1 MAQCLTASHGKSGAW
16 PSKQNNAALAAFA
29 GKRWVEEVRQRSK
42 HGNPFAFLPPPENR
56 DQLNSDRR
64 SFRESKQALGR
75 GSVGLC
81 EKGTPKRSGYL
92 LLPTITPKRG
102 ALKQKTAGLLP
113 GGVHLAPLL
122 ESQLWVAVLNLLL
135 LPTRHLDSIS
145 ASDDQDR
152 RQKRRGQHP
161 PQLLAAWNPS
171 GKTRTRLVASPP
183 SLGKGGG
190 L

>member
-1 MAQCLTASHGKSGAW
+1 M
-16 PSKQNNAALAAFA
+16 
-29 GKRWVEEVRQRSK
+29 
-42 HGNPFAFLPPPENR
+42 
-56 DQLNSDRR
+56 
-64 SFRESKQALGR
+64 
-75 GSVGLC
+75 
-81 EKGTPKRSGYL
+81 GTFWFPA
-92 LLPTITPKRG
+92 ITPKRG
-102 ALKQKTAGLLP
+102 ALKQKTMGLLP

-152 RQKRRGQHP
+152 RQKRRGQHGI
-161 PQLLAAWNPS
+161 LLVKHETP
-171 GKTRTRLVASPP
+171 LVASPP